1 VEPGESP
8 GKDYNVDK
16 HRYGVLVFLD
26 AILDF
31 KNPYTKIQVRQNL
44 YI

>member
-1 VEPGESP
+1 MEPGVSP
-8 GKDYNVDK
+8 GKEFNVDK
-16 HRYGVLVFLD
+16 HRYGVLVFLY

-31 KNPYTKIQVRQNL
+31 KNPYTNIQVRQNL